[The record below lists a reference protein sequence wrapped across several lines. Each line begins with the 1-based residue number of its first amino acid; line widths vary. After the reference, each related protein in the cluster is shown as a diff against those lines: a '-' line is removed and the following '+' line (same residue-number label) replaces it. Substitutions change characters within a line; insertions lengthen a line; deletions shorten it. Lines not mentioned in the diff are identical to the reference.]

1 MDVKI
6 KFTVAM
12 NVELSKPKVFCVKS
26 RVGQT
31 GILPAARS
39 SGFCQAGSF
48 YFIFPGPLACAAW
61 EICDLDS

>member
-6 KFTVAM
+6 KFTVAT

-39 SGFCQAGSF
+39 SVILPGW
-48 YFIFPGPLACAAW
+48 FILLHFSWSSCMCSMGNM
-61 EICDLDS
+61 